1 MANET
6 KKTVTDNATAETTD
20 TAVTETA
27 AEMNGIKLFVER
39 KLIKDKFGKPL
50 KNASGGNMY
59 AYEMPCVLQ
68 NKNTKIDFTPKDF
81 GGYEPLDFVFNV
93 SEKAELLISET
104 ESETNSGKKTRYNS
118 YTVRNVDDN
127 GIVWECNVKPQ
138 RDSDKCML
146 KTWLQILGVT
156 VTIY

>member
-6 KKTVTDNATAETTD
+6 KKKVTDNATAETVEMAT
-20 TAVTETA
+20 TETA
-27 AEMNGIKLFVER
+27 AEMNGVQLFVER

-59 AYEMPCVLQ
+59 AYEMPCTLRG
-68 NKNTKIDFTPKDF
+68 KETKIDFAPRDN
-81 GGYEPLDFVFNV
+81 GGYEQLDNIFDIN
-93 SEKAELLISET
+93 EKAELSITEKASE
-104 ESETNSGKKTRYNS
+104 SLNGKKTYSNT
-118 YTVRNVDDN
+118 YTVRNVDEN
-127 GIVWECNVKPQ
+127 GVVWELGVRPQ

>member
-1 MANET
+1 MANAT
-6 KKTVTDNATAETTD
+6 KKTETAVEETT
-20 TAVTETA
+20 TTETT

-59 AYEMPCVLQ
+59 AYEMPCTLRGKQ
-68 NKNTKIDFTPKDF
+68 TKIDFAPKDN
-81 GGYEPLDFVFNV
+81 GGYEQLDNIFDIN
-93 SEKAELLISET
+93 EKAELIIE
-104 ESETNSGKKTRYNS
+104 EREIENMNGKKTHSNT
-118 YTVRNVDDN
+118 YTVRNVDED
-127 GIVWECNVKPQ
+127 GVVWECGVRPQ

-156 VTIY
+156 VAIY